1 MDAQHPLLEGH
12 PVLLLAQVLAA
23 LCYALAAVF
32 FTRQAVRSHDE
43 LLSWLGPA
51 FVLGAFARL
60 HYLLFPSLY
69 TDWLYS
75 GDLLRTGS
83 HVLMLTGA
91 VREIQQFWHAQT
103 DIAVL
108 EDRRRLARELHDGL
122 VQEIAYIRLASHA
135 IPPSLNSR
143 TAILAACDRALDE
156 ARAAVHAL
164 GSDSDEPLGDTLERA
179 VRQLAE
185 RYDVTVDFLI
195 AESVPVTSDQRHA
208 LVRIAREAV
217 NNACRHG
224 HARTIRLSLEDTKS
238 GRVLLIRDDGSG
250 FEVRD
255 AADPGRTPNGNG
267 FGLVSMRERAR
278 GLPGTLTVR
287 SA

>member
-135 IPPSLNSR
+135 IPPSLNSW

-185 RYDVTVDFLI
+185 RYDVTVDFLV
-195 AESVPVTSDQRHA
+195 AESVPVDRKSTRLNSSHA
-208 LVRIAREAV
+208 NISYAV
-217 NNACRHG
+217 FCLKKKKKIS
-224 HARTIRLSLEDTKS
+224 TL
-238 GRVLLIRDDGSG
+238 
-250 FEVRD
+250 RD
-255 AADPGRTPNGNG
+255 AAGPGPRHHR
-267 FGLVSMRERAR
+267 SADAAR
-278 GLPGTLTVR
+278 GCVIR
-287 SA
+287 CNNRR